1 VLSEAIGT
9 LVQGLW
15 SSGVFAHF
23 WFARSNSVLVLA
35 MVAVITAFTH
45 PVHAQQTASAAITE
59 GTIPG
64 MGREPLPSSLIK
76 LGPGDSVA
84 IQVFGQPDLGAS
96 VYVSEDGTIPV
107 NLAGAVKVAGM
118 TPSEAARKV
127 EAALRDGQYMNDP
140 HVTLTVTS
148 GRSQRVSVLGE
159 VGSQGRY
166 PIDSTTTIFDLLALA
181 GGTRET
187 SSDIVYL
194 VRTNADGSKQRFPID
209 LKGLNEAGMPAAT
222 ENPKGGD
229 ILFVP
234 RAEEFY
240 IVGEVTSP
248 NKYRIEPN
256 MNVMQAVARAGG
268 VTPRGSM
275 NRIEVERHDASGKLV
290 KKSLKPGD
298 PVLANDVIRI
308 KESIF

>member
-1 VLSEAIGT
+1 M
-9 LVQGLW
+9 
-15 SSGVFAHF
+15 FAHF
-23 WFARSNSVLVLA
+23 WFARSNSILTLA
-35 MVAVITAFTH
+35 MAVVIAAFTY
-45 PVHAQQTASAAITE
+45 PVRAQQGATERTTENALSAL
-59 GTIPG
+59 
-64 MGREPLPSSLIK
+64 GRDPLPSSLVK

-84 IQVFGQPDLGAS
+84 IQVFGQPDLAS
-96 VYVSEDGTIPV
+96 TVYVAEDGTIPV
-107 NLAGAVKVAGM
+107 ALTGAVKVSGM
-118 TPSEAARKV
+118 TPFEAAKKV
-127 EAALRDGQYMNDP
+127 EGALRDGQFVNDP

-187 SSDIVYL
+187 SSDVVYL

-209 LKGLNEAGMPAAT
+209 LKGLNESGMPAAT
-222 ENPKGGD
+222 ESPKGGD

-240 IVGEVTSP
+240 IVGEVISP
-248 NKYRIEPN
+248 SKYRIEPN
-256 MNVMQAVARAGG
+256 MNVMQAIARAGG
-268 VTPRGSM
+268 ISPRGSM
-275 NRIEVERHDASGKLV
+275 NRIEVERHDANGKLV
-290 KKSLKPGD
+290 KKSLKAGD
-298 PVLANDVIRI
+298 PVLPNDVIRI

>member
-1 VLSEAIGT
+1 
-9 LVQGLW
+9 
-15 SSGVFAHF
+15 VFAHF

-35 MVAVITAFTH
+35 MAAVICAWAHPAVGQQATANGN
-45 PVHAQQTASAAITE
+45 TE
-59 GTIPG
+59 NPLAGLS
-64 MGREPLPSSLIK
+64 REPLPSSLVK

-84 IQVFGQPDLGAS
+84 IQVFGQPDLAAT
-96 VYVSEDGTIPV
+96 VYVAEDGTIPV
-107 NLAGAVKVAGM
+107 NLAGAVKVSGM

-127 EAALRDGQYMNDP
+127 EGALRDGQFVNDP

-187 SSDIVYL
+187 SSDVVYL

-222 ENPKGGD
+222 ESPKGGD

-240 IVGEVTSP
+240 IVGEVISP
-248 NKYRIEPN
+248 SKYRIEPN
-256 MNVMQAVARAGG
+256 MNVMQAIARAGG
-268 VTPRGSM
+268 ISPRGSM
-275 NRIEVERHDASGKLV
+275 NRIEVERHDGSGKLV
-290 KKSLKPGD
+290 KKSLKAGD
-298 PVLANDVIRI
+298 PVLPNDVIRI